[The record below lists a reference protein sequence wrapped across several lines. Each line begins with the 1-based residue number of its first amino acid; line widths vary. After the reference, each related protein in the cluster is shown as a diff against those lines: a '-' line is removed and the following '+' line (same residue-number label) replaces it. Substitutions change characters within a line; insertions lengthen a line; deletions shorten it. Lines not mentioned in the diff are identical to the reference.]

1 MDAMSAGTIRQWGF
15 RPGFLEPGAR
25 NSITDVPGVKVGNW
39 TLRDEKH
46 NTGVTMIVPREDVYE
61 HKCTAA
67 AWVLNGYGKSAGI
80 VQIQE
85 LGQLETPIALT
96 NTLNVGLVSDALVEY
111 TAQQC
116 RRHGYELRSVNP
128 VVGECNDAG
137 LNTITERVAGYAQVM
152 EALNG
157 ASEEFES
164 GCAGAGAG
172 MTCHDLKGGIGSAS
186 RRIRTDDG
194 DFMLGVL
201 ALCNH
206 GELREL
212 SICGRHVGPAIEE
225 RLRNL
230 PKKAPKEGD
239 EGSCILVLA
248 CDLPLSSRQL
258 GRVVKR
264 CGVGL
269 ARCGSFWGH
278 GSGDIVIGFTTAHD
292 IRREE
297 ERTVLVQKIWNED
310 RLNDAFAA
318 AAECSEEAVLNA
330 LSAAETTIGPDGRI
344 RYALRE
350 FRELLSHG
358 DADSGSFPEPQGC

>member
-137 LNTITERVAGYAQVM
+137 LNTITERVAGYEQVM

-164 GCAGAGAG
+164 GCAG
-172 MTCHDLKGGIGSAS
+172 GS
-186 RRIRTDDG
+186 
-194 DFMLGVL
+194 VL
-201 ALCNH
+201 
-206 GELREL
+206 
-212 SICGRHVGPAIEE
+212 
-225 RLRNL
+225 
-230 PKKAPKEGD
+230 
-239 EGSCILVLA
+239 
-248 CDLPLSSRQL
+248 
-258 GRVVKR
+258 
-264 CGVGL
+264 
-269 ARCGSFWGH
+269 
-278 GSGDIVIGFTTAHD
+278 
-292 IRREE
+292 
-297 ERTVLVQKIWNED
+297 
-310 RLNDAFAA
+310 
-318 AAECSEEAVLNA
+318 EEARGLYRCAVLHA
-330 LSAAETTIGPDGRI
+330 
-344 RYALRE
+344 
-350 FRELLSHG
+350 
-358 DADSGSFPEPQGC
+358 